1 MQLKAILNRVEK
13 QQSFVYGAIRFV
25 ERPDLAIEVD
35 VRPRANGR
43 PRCSKCGK
51 VGPGFDTR

>member
-13 QQSFVYGAIRFV
+13 QRSFVYVSARFI

-35 VRPRANGR
+35 VRP
-43 PRCSKCGK
+43 
-51 VGPGFDTR
+51 